1 MFAALQGAPTKV
13 TAVSIENFDN
23 KDMEGIAGLNE
34 VESVEATR
42 CPDYDITGIY
52 RIACGPPPLTNA
64 GLLIDLPATLRRL
77 ILRFA
82 EKIDDDG
89 LHNVQY
95 LTNLQHL
102 DFSGCD
108 GLTNKGLF
116 LLRRLRHLEF
126 LSLYGLRCIT
136 AAGLKAMNIRGMTE
150 LRHIDLSHTR
160 IAADAVPLLAGL
172 PRLEYLNLKRCEGC
186 VTDDAIELIANI
198 KTLQHLILSHAED
211 RGDHDDVAPI
221 TDAGWSRL
229 SQLVQLRRLDI
240 SGNPS
245 ISNSTLSGLPP
256 MLQLEYLD
264 VSTCRYINPSCK
276 NKLHTNGLCDS
287 SWL

>member
-1 MFAALQGAPTKV
+1 
-13 TAVSIENFDN
+13 
-23 KDMEGIAGLNE
+23 
-34 VESVEATR
+34 
-42 CPDYDITGIY
+42 
-52 RIACGPPPLTNA
+52 
-64 GLLIDLPATLRRL
+64 
-77 ILRFA
+77 
-82 EKIDDDG
+82 
-89 LHNVQY
+89 
-95 LTNLQHL
+95 
-102 DFSGCD
+102 
-108 GLTNKGLF
+108 
-116 LLRRLRHLEF
+116 
-126 LSLYGLRCIT
+126 
-136 AAGLKAMNIRGMTE
+136 MNIRAMIE

-186 VTDDAIELIANI
+186 VTDNAIGYIANI

-211 RGDHDDVAPI
+211 RGDDVAPI
-221 TDAGWSRL
+221 TAAGWSRL

-245 ISNSTLSGLPP
+245 ISHSTLSGLPP